1 MTSAV
6 LLQALVALCTVL
18 VVLIHQ
24 QWTCAGLP
32 VSTLRLLGLAAKRTI
47 SDDQQVAG
55 QPPHLPA
62 KIFAAGVAPQAK
74 YGPAQ
79 TKTCPCG
86 GDWRLPSSAT
96 PWKQWG
102 RQPSYKRDPDISV
115 DNECIGHS
123 PRIH

>member
-1 MTSAV
+1 MPSS
-6 LLQALVALCTVL
+6 LSPALCPGGAV
-18 VVLIHQ
+18 HR
-24 QWTCAGLP
+24 AGGAHP
-32 VSTLRLLGLAAKRTI
+32 PAMDLRRPPGLAAKRTI

-62 KIFAAGVAPQAK
+62 KIFAAGVAPQTK